1 MVEDLELIVT
11 ATSQEEWSGR
21 IEYLPIG

>member
-1 MVEDLELIVT
+1 MVEDLELIAT
-11 ATSQEEWSGR
+11 ATSKEEWCGR